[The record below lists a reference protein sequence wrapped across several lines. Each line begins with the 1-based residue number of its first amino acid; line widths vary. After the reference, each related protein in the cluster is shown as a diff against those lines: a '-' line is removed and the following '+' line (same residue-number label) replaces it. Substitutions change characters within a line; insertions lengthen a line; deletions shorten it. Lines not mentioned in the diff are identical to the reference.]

1 MAKKTKHK
9 DDVVVRQ
16 KNDARGAALTLPP
29 LTSVSK
35 RSIRG
40 IMKDLVGQHSTEVAM
55 RIREGLLSRN
65 LRLALKYITLSAAYT
80 DGKPVETHRMVGLQ
94 EGPQGTYDLSKL
106 SSTDQKKLLKLLR
119 EAKDTTEPKGEVK

>member
-1 MAKKTKHK
+1 MVKKQKHK
-9 DDVVVRQ
+9 DKAAVRQ
-16 KNDARGAALTLPP
+16 GQDARGAALTLPP
-29 LTSVSK
+29 LASVSK

-80 DGKPVETHRMVGLQ
+80 DGKPVETHRMVGLN
-94 EGPQGTYDLSKL
+94 EGPSGTYDLSKL
-106 SSTDQKKLLKLLR
+106 SPAEQKKLLKLLR
-119 EAKDTTEPKGEVK
+119 DAKDTTVPKGDVS